1 MNCLDEGIIQSY
13 IDGELSDKEMSDV
26 ATHIS
31 SCKHCLAQLK
41 QQEERKSTLL
51 GLMQNANDKVEV
63 PAFKVPA
70 PVIDLP
76 VRNRR
81 VWMKVSAACVFLIL
95 LLTTYQSQKKEQKE
109 IFFYP
114 EWQDQVD
121 ANLPITD
128 QNFTITYVESSVQ

>member
-13 IDGELSDKEMSDV
+13 IDGELSDKKMSDV

-51 GLMQNANDKVEV
+51 GLMQNANDKVDV
-63 PAFKVPA
+63 PAFNIPEQVVEIP
-70 PVIDLP
+70 L
-76 VRNRR
+76 RRSR

-95 LLTTYQSQKKEQKE
+95 LFTTYQAQDKEQKE

-121 ANLPITD
+121 ANLPITE
-128 QNFTITYVESSVQ
+128 QNLTITYVESSIQ

>member
-13 IDGELSDKEMSDV
+13 IDGELSDKDMND
-26 ATHIS
+26 AAMHIS
-31 SCKHCLAQLK
+31 SCKHCLTQLK
-41 QQEERKSTLL
+41 QQEERKNTLL
-51 GLMQNANDKVEV
+51 DIMLNASDKVEV

-70 PVIDLP
+70 SDIDLP

-95 LLTTYQSQKKEQKE
+95 LFTTYQVQEKEQKE

-121 ANLPITD
+121 ANLPIT
-128 QNFTITYVESSVQ
+128 QQCFTITYTESSVN

>member
-26 ATHIS
+26 AMHIS

-41 QQEERKSTLL
+41 QQEERKNTLL
-51 GLMQNANDKVEV
+51 DIMQNANDKVEV
-63 PAFKVPA
+63 PAFNVPVQVVEI
-70 PVIDLP
+70 PL
-76 VRNRR
+76 RRSR

-95 LLTTYQSQKKEQKE
+95 LLTTYQSQDKEQKE

-121 ANLPITD
+121 ANLPIT
-128 QNFTITYVESSVQ
+128 QQSFTITYTESSVN